1 MIELSHVVKGYGPEP
16 RKPVIDDFSL
26 FIDRGEFVLL
36 TGKSGVGKTTLIKLI
51 SRELSPDSGK
61 ILFEGK
67 DIAEFS
73 ASELPDYRKKVGI
86 VFQDFRLLSDRTVWQ
101 NLELVRHINGLSKK
115 DFEKKA
121 SSLLRLTGMELFHK
135 RMPDTLSGG
144 EKQRVCIA
152 RALLNSPKVL
162 LCDEPTGNIDPDHS
176 KDIMKLFSLI
186 SMQGTAVVVATHD
199 LESAKGLKYR
209 EVALGGSQIP

>member
-1 MIELSHVVKGYGPEP
+1 MLELSHVVKGYDDGPK
-16 RKPVIDDFSL
+16 KPVIDDFSL

-36 TGKSGVGKTTLIKLI
+36 TGKSGIGKTTIIKLI

-61 ILFEGK
+61 ILFEGR
-67 DIAEFS
+67 DIAELS
-73 ASELPDYRKKVGI
+73 SDELPDYRKKVGI
-86 VFQDFRLLSDRTVWQ
+86 VFQDFRLLSDRNVWQ

-121 SSLLRLTGMELFHK
+121 SSILRLTGMELFYK

-144 EKQRVCIA
+144 EKQKVCIA
-152 RALLNSPKVL
+152 RALLNNPKVL
-162 LCDEPTGNIDPDHS
+162 LCDEPTGNIDPVFS
-176 KDIMKLFSLI
+176 REIMKLFSLI

-199 LESAKGLKYR
+199 LESVEGLKYR
-209 EVALGGSQIP
+209 EVAL

>member
-1 MIELSHVVKGYGPEP
+1 MLELSHVVKGYDNGPK
-16 RKPVIDDFSL
+16 KPVIDDFSL

-36 TGKSGVGKTTLIKLI
+36 TGKSGIGKTTLIKLI

-61 ILFEGK
+61 ILFEGR
-67 DIAEFS
+67 DIAELS
-73 ASELPDYRKKVGI
+73 SDELPDYRKKVGI
-86 VFQDFRLLSDRTVWQ
+86 VFQDFRLLSDRNVWQ

-121 SSLLRLTGMELFHK
+121 SSILRLTGMELFYK

-144 EKQRVCIA
+144 EKQKVCIA
-152 RALLNSPKVL
+152 RALLNNPKVL
-162 LCDEPTGNIDPDHS
+162 LCDEPTGNIDPVFS
-176 KDIMKLFSLI
+176 REIMKLFSLI

-199 LESAKGLKYR
+199 LESVEGLKYR
-209 EVALGGSQIP
+209 EVAL

>member
-1 MIELSHVVKGYGPEP
+1 MIELSHVVKGYDDGPK
-16 RKPVIDDFSL
+16 KPVIDDFSL

-36 TGKSGVGKTTLIKLI
+36 TGKSGIGKTTLIKLI

-61 ILFEGK
+61 ILFEGR
-67 DIAEFS
+67 DIAELS
-73 ASELPDYRKKVGI
+73 SDELPDYRKKVGI
-86 VFQDFRLLSDRTVWQ
+86 VFQDFRLLSDRNVWQ

-121 SSLLRLTGMELFHK
+121 SSILRLTGMELFHK

-144 EKQRVCIA
+144 EKQKVCIA
-152 RALLNSPKVL
+152 RALLNNPGVL
-162 LCDEPTGNIDPDHS
+162 LCDEPTGNIDPVYS
-176 KDIMKLFSLI
+176 KEIMKLFSLI

-199 LESAKGLKYR
+199 LGAAEGLRFR
-209 EVALGGSQIP
+209 EVKLGGS

>member
-1 MIELSHVVKGYGPEP
+1 MLELSHVVKGYDDGPK
-16 RKPVIDDFSL
+16 KPVIDDFSL

-36 TGKSGVGKTTLIKLI
+36 TGKSGIGKTTLIKLI

-61 ILFEGK
+61 ILFEGR
-67 DIAEFS
+67 DIAKLS
-73 ASELPDYRKKVGI
+73 TDELPDYRKKVGI
-86 VFQDFRLLSDRTVWQ
+86 VFQDFRLLSDRNVWQ

-121 SSLLRLTGMELFHK
+121 SSILRLTGMELFHK

-144 EKQRVCIA
+144 EKQKVCIA
-152 RALLNSPKVL
+152 RALLNNPKVL
-162 LCDEPTGNIDPDHS
+162 LCDEPTGNIDPVFS
-176 KDIMKLFSLI
+176 RVIMKLFSLI

-199 LESAKGLKYR
+199 LESVEGLKYR
-209 EVALGGSQIP
+209 EVAL